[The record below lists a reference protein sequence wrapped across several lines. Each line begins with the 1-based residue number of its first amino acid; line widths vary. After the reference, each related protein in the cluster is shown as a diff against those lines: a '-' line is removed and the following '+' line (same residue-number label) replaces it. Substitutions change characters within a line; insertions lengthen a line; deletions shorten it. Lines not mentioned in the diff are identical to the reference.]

1 MILRLGLW
9 KASRMSEVA
18 TCRQTEFCSS
28 IYERSCT
35 IVPFTFKARSESDC
49 GINTDRFVK
58 DDIQ

>member
-1 MILRLGLW
+1 
-9 KASRMSEVA
+9 MSEVA